1 MKLNKKIIEV
11 LENNEFWVH
20 EVEKQDNGY
29 YVEISQYTPLGEDW
43 WVTIW
48 FDGTDEDF
56 ITQVEQRFLGF
67 DVDEEVEIWVENRG
81 KNGVPS
87 SIRALVED
95 AEWKENTLCA
105 LSDDLNNIYEEL
117 LGE

>member
-1 MKLNKKIIEV
+1 MKLNDKIIEV

-48 FDGTDEDF
+48 FDGTNEGF
-56 ITQVEQRFLGF
+56 VESVREIYENF
-67 DVDEEVEIWVENRG
+67 DVDEEAEIWVEMRG
-81 KNGVPS
+81 KHGVPT
-87 SIRALVED
+87 SIKALVED
-95 AEWKENTLCA
+95 AEWKEETLRTLA
-105 LSDDLNNIYEEL
+105 FDLEDIYK
-117 LGE
+117 